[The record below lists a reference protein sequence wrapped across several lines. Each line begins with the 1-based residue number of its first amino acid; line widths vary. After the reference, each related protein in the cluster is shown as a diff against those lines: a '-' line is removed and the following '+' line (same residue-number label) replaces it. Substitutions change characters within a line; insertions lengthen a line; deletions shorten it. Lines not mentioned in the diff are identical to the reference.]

1 MKLSKNLSTMLAFRA
16 SSFEVSR
23 WKIEGRKKRVLES
36 IKSFIHG
43 KYLYFFLLVSMTFF
57 SLDYALEWSEWDA
70 LVMLTRILHKINEEA
85 KKRG

>member
-1 MKLSKNLSTMLAFRA
+1 MENRGEEKMSIGEHKKFHS
-16 SSFEVSR
+16 
-23 WKIEGRKKRVLES
+23 WKI
-36 IKSFIHG
+36 FI
-43 KYLYFFLLVSMTFF
+43 FFLLVSMTFF